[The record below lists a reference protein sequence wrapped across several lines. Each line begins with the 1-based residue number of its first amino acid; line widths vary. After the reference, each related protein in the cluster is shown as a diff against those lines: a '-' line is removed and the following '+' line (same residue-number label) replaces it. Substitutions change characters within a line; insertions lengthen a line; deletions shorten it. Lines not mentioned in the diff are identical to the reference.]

1 MEEQTAETG
10 SPFAKH
16 LRNEMLRKAVSNP
29 IGMKIALTLLLLG
42 LLIVIGMIVVF
53 MLLVAVMGNGTVGE
67 KMPQSSYGQKTIPSE
82 YIPVY
87 MEAEDR
93 YHVPWNII
101 AAIHKV
107 ETDFSRDLSKSSV
120 GAIGHMQFMKKSWIG
135 WSYPGGTALG
145 DLDIPD
151 YILTDPQM
159 IAKYGGYGVDADGDG
174 KADPMNLKDAIF
186 SAANYLSQNGAA
198 DGKYEDSVYAYNH
211 SKFYVE
217 QVMNLAARFVDG
229 IPTGSV
235 PVVIDDTAWPLP
247 DGMYVTS
254 LFGERWGK
262 LHKGIDLAAAG
273 NTSGKK
279 IVAFAP
285 GKVIYSGLRG
295 SYGYAVIID
304 HGKGVQTLYAHMIRK
319 GIAVGKNV
327 QAGTVIGN
335 AGNTGN
341 SFGAHL
347 HFEIHI
353 NGKPVD
359 PIEYVRK
366 FNPNI
371 LDN

>member
-1 MEEQTAETG
+1 MEEHSQVSNEESVAANDL
-10 SPFAKH
+10 AKQV
-16 LRNEMLRKAVSNP
+16 LRKA
-29 IGMKIALTLLLLG
+29 IGTKIAISMG
-42 LLIVIGMIVVF
+42 VVGF
-53 MLLVAVMGNGTVGE
+53 LLVVAIIMIYLMLISTLGKGTVGDS
-67 KMPQSSYGQKTIPSE
+67 MPQSTYGQKVIPSAF
-82 YIPVY
+82 IPVY
-87 MEAEDR
+87 LEAEER
-93 YHVPWNII
+93 FRVPWSIL

-107 ETDFSRDLSKSSV
+107 ETDFSRDLSRSAV
-120 GAIGHMQFMKKSWIG
+120 GAIGHMQFMKRSWIG

-151 YILTDPQM
+151 YILTDPIM
-159 IAKYGGYGVDADGDG
+159 IEKYGGYGVDGDGDG

-186 SAANYLSQNGAA
+186 SAANYLAKHGAA
-198 DGKYEDSVYAYNH
+198 EGLYEESIYAYNH
-211 SKFYVE
+211 SKFYVQ
-217 QVMNLAARFVDG
+217 QVMDLATRFVDG

-247 DGMYVTS
+247 DGMYITS
-254 LFGERWGK
+254 GYGTRWGK
-262 LHKGIDLAAAG
+262 LHKGLDMAAAG

-295 SYGYAVIID
+295 SYGYAVIIE

-319 GIAVGKNV
+319 GIAVGTKV

-341 SFGAHL
+341 SLGAHL
-347 HFEIHI
+347 HFEVHI